1 MPVKGGEAI
10 RAKLTAIGDKMFEQ
24 AKSIDVGFLENSTPY
39 ADGTSTPTVAAI
51 QEFGAPR
58 AGIPPR
64 PFFRTMVAE
73 HKGEWGGQIGTL
85 MKKNGLSGLVAM
97 GQMGELISGELKDSI
112 QAVVAPPLSETTLLL
127 RERFGNNPQDIKFKD
142 VQEARADA
150 AMGATANV
158 TGTQAKPLIWT
169 GHLLNSVAYKVNS

>member
-1 MPVKGGEAI
+1 VAVKGGDGLRGKLAGI
-10 RAKLTAIGDKMFEQ
+10 GNRMFRA
-24 AKSIDVGFLENSTPY
+24 AKSVDVGFLENSTPY

-73 HKGEWGGQIGTL
+73 HKGEWGGQIASLLKHNNYDGVAT
-85 MKKNGLSGLVAM
+85 MSAM
-97 GQMGELISGELKDSI
+97 GQMMKEELQDSI
-112 QAVVAPPLSETTLLL
+112 VAVTGPALSPVTLLL
-127 RERFGNNPQDIKFKD
+127 RERFGNNPQDITFAD
-142 VQEARADA
+142 VKKARSDIAS
-150 AMGATANV
+150 GVKPNV

-169 GHLLNSVAYKVNS
+169 GHLLNSVAYKVKR